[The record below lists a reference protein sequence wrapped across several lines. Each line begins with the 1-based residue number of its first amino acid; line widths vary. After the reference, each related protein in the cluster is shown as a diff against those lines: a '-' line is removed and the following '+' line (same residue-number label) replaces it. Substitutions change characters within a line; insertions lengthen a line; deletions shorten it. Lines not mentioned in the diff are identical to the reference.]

1 MTVNSKQLTVNGYR
15 GVSFI
20 EILVVIAVFAI
31 LGVLATRAILL
42 TLRGSRKSES
52 VVKVRE
58 NVNYALA
65 VIERQLRNAESINT
79 STCTGRVDYTDK
91 DGVASSFVC
100 TNIGPA
106 GYVASG
112 SARLTSPEVAVT
124 ACSFSCTAAS
134 DNVLPS
140 VSVNVTAQDATATG
154 VESAQVSSSTQIF
167 LRTY

>member
-1 MTVNSKQLTVNGYR
+1 MTVKSKELTVNSSAFTL
-15 GVSFI
+15 I
-20 EILVVIAVFAI
+20 EILIVIAVFAI

-52 VVKVRE
+52 VVRVRE

-79 STCTGRVDYTDK
+79 STCTGGRVDYTDQN
-91 DGVASSFVC
+91 GVSGSFVC
-100 TNIGPA
+100 TNIGAA
-106 GYVASG
+106 GYIASG
-112 SARLTSPEVAVT
+112 SARLTSSDVAVT
-124 ACSFSCTAAS
+124 ACSFGCTAAS
-134 DNVLPS
+134 GNVLPS

>member
-1 MTVNSKQLTVNGYR
+1 MKKNLKGI
-15 GVSFI
+15 SFI

-65 VIERQLRNAESINT
+65 VIERQLRNAESIDT
-79 STCTGRVDYTDK
+79 TTCTGGRVDYK
-91 DGVASSFVC
+91 NQDGIGSSFVC
-100 TNIGPA
+100 TNIGA
-106 GYVASG
+106 GGYIASG
-112 SARLTSPEVAVT
+112 SARLTSTDVAVT
-124 ACSFSCTAAS
+124 LCSFSCSPAS
-134 DNVLPS
+134 GDVLPS
-140 VSVNVTAQDATATG
+140 VTVNVTAQDAVATG